1 MYSESKVPFSELKYR
16 EREKEEK
23 KNERDICLLNRR

>member
-16 EREKEEK
+16 EREKEK
-23 KNERDICLLNRR
+23 KMKETFVY

>member
-16 EREKEEK
+16 EREKEK

>member
-16 EREKEEK
+16 EREKEK
-23 KNERDICLLNRR
+23 KNMKETFVY